1 MLYIMRH
8 GRTDWNREHRL
19 QGHSDIPLN
28 DEGRRMAAQ
37 ARERYKDLSFDICYC
52 SPLARARETAEIFL
66 QGTDT
71 LVVPDERLIEMGFGS
86 CEGIAQ
92 SELTPEHP
100 VTILFEDPVHYVP
113 VSDGESFEELYART
127 GDFLKQTAE
136 PLVREGKNVLIV
148 GHGAMNCSII
158 GQLRGTGLAQFWN
171 GMMENCEVCAVSGM
185 G

>member
-8 GRTDWNREHRL
+8 GTTDWNREHRL

-28 DEGRRMAAQ
+28 EEGRRMAER
-37 ARERYKDLSFDICYC
+37 ARRQYKELHFDICYC

-66 QGTDT
+66 QGSGTP
-71 LVVPDERLIEMGFGS
+71 VVADERLKEMGFGS

-92 SELTPEHP
+92 SELTPDSP

-113 VSDGESFEELYART
+113 VPDGESFEELYART
-127 GDFLKQTAE
+127 GDFLEQTAR

-158 GQLRGTGLAQFWN
+158 SQIRGTGLAQFWD
-171 GMMENCEVCAVSGM
+171 GMMENCEVHEIM
-185 G
+185 